1 MSAIIDQLQTWM
13 KSKENEHLEFKEA
26 KNGFDSEKL
35 TKYCCALANE
45 GGGHIILGVSDKQ
58 PRMIVGSQ
66 ACSNLE
72 KTKSDLITRLHLRID
87 VIEIYVNQSRVV
99 VVTVPSRPIGVPLQY
114 EKIYWMRR
122 GEELVSMTPDML
134 KRIFYEGEL
143 DFSAQVCA
151 KATFEDLDPESIKHF
166 REMWIRKSGN
176 NGLKNISDEKL
187 LRDVEVVVDKK
198 ITYAALILFGK
209 RQALRKF
216 LAQAEVIFEYRSS
229 NIVGPAQQRVEFTQ
243 GFFSFD
249 NELWDKINLRNDL
262 QHFQDGLFIWDIP
275 TFNEKAI
282 REAILN
288 AISHRD
294 YREAG
299 SVWVKQYPR
308 KIIIAS
314 PGGFPSGINASN
326 MLWKQQPRNRRIA
339 DVFNKCG
346 LVERA
351 GQGADRIFEESI
363 KQGKPLPDFAYTDE
377 HEVVLT
383 LDGQIQ
389 DENFLRFLEKIGQE
403 RLATFTIEDFLVLD
417 LVHREQLIP
426 SMPSELKARLK
437 HLINLGVI
445 ECLGRGK
452 GVQYLLCRQYY
463 RLVKKSGVYT
473 RKRGLDK
480 ETNKELLLKHVRSNA
495 KSGSQLHEF
504 CQVLPAL
511 SKSQIQKLLKELR
524 MQGKIHLKG
533 KNSGSIWVPG
543 SGSALVE
550 SIEVFDSK

>member
-1 MSAIIDQLQTWM
+1 MTTIMEQLHSWM

-26 KNGFDSEKL
+26 KNGFDSDKL

-58 PRMIVGSQ
+58 FRIIVGSQ

-87 VIEIYVNQSRVV
+87 VNEIYVENHRVV
-99 VVTVPSRPIGVPLQY
+99 IVTVPSRPIGVPIQY

-134 KRIFYEGEL
+134 KRIFYEGEP
-143 DFSAQVCA
+143 DFSAQICSQA
-151 KATFEDLDPESIKHF
+151 RFEDLDLEAIKHF
-166 REMWIRKSGN
+166 REMWMRKSGN
-176 NGLKNISDEKL
+176 GALKNVSDAKL
-187 LRDVEVVVDKK
+187 LRDIEVIVDKGV
-198 ITYAALILFGK
+198 TYAALILFGK
-209 RQALRKF
+209 RSALRKF

-229 NIVGPAQQRVEFTQ
+229 NITGPAQQRIEYTQ

-249 NELWDKINLRNDL
+249 NELWEKINLRNDL

-288 AISHRD
+288 AVSHRD

-299 SVWVKQYPR
+299 SIWVKQFPR

-314 PGGFPSGINASN
+314 PGGFPSGINPSN

-363 KQGKPLPDFAYTDE
+363 RQGKPLPDFAHTDE

-389 DENFLRFLEKIGQE
+389 DENFLKFLEKIGQE
-403 RLATFTIEDFLVLD
+403 RLASFTTEDFLVID
-417 LVHREQLIP
+417 LVHREQPIP
-426 SMPSELKARLK
+426 STPSELKIRLK
-437 HLINLGVI
+437 HLIDLGII
-445 ECLGRGK
+445 ECLGRGR
-452 GVQYLLCRQYY
+452 GTQYLLCQQYY
-463 RLVKKSGVYT
+463 VLTKRSGIYT

-480 ETNKELLLKHVRSNA
+480 ETNKALLLKHIRSNA
-495 KSGSQLHEF
+495 KMGSKFNELH
-504 CQVLPAL
+504 QVLPSL
-511 SKSQIQKLLKELR
+511 SKDQIKQLLKELKA
-524 MQGKIHLKG
+524 QGLIQLT
-533 KNSGSIWVPG
+533 GSTKASLWYPG
-543 SGSALVE
+543 
-550 SIEVFDSK
+550 I

>member
-1 MSAIIDQLQTWM
+1 MAATIEQLHAWM
-13 KSKENEHLEFKEA
+13 KNKENEHLEFKEA
-26 KNGFDSEKL
+26 KNGFDSDKL

-45 GGGHIILGVSDKQ
+45 GGGHIILGISDKQ
-58 PRMIVGSQ
+58 PRIIVGSQ

-87 VIEIYVNQSRVV
+87 VNELYVEDHRVV
-99 VVTVPSRPIGVPLQY
+99 IVAVPSRPIGVPIQY

-134 KRIFYEGEL
+134 KRIFYEGEP
-143 DFSAQVCA
+143 DFSAQICPQA
-151 KATFEDLDPESIKHF
+151 RFEDLDLEAIKHF
-166 REMWIRKSGN
+166 REMWMRKSGN
-176 NGLKNISDEKL
+176 GALKNVSDTKL
-187 LRDVEVVVDKK
+187 LRDIEVIVDKGV
-198 ITYAALILFGK
+198 TYAALILFGK
-209 RQALRKF
+209 RSALRKF

-229 NIVGPAQQRVEFTQ
+229 SITGPAQQRIEYTQ

-249 NELWDKINLRNDL
+249 NELWEKINLRNDL

-288 AISHRD
+288 AVSHRD

-299 SVWVKQYPR
+299 SIWIKQFPR

-314 PGGFPSGINASN
+314 PGGFPSGINPSN

-363 KQGKPLPDFAYTDE
+363 RQGKPLPDFAHTDE

-403 RLATFTIEDFLVLD
+403 QMASFMTEDFLVLD
-417 LVHREQLIP
+417 LVHREQPIP
-426 SMPSELKARLK
+426 
-437 HLINLGVI
+437 V
-445 ECLGRGK
+445 
-452 GVQYLLCRQYY
+452 
-463 RLVKKSGVYT
+463 
-473 RKRGLDK
+473 
-480 ETNKELLLKHVRSNA
+480 
-495 KSGSQLHEF
+495 
-504 CQVLPAL
+504 
-511 SKSQIQKLLKELR
+511 
-524 MQGKIHLKG
+524 
-533 KNSGSIWVPG
+533 
-543 SGSALVE
+543 SAA
-550 SIEVFDSK
+550 